1 MSQVSP
7 SQAQAASEGASQ
19 PAPQPA
25 AGPVATGAVA
35 TAAPAPQGK
44 GGGAESRGTAVGA
57 PVALD
62 RTDRAGN
69 PGLVLLIAIV
79 LVGAAASFSFL
90 PPEEAGRLTIALL
103 ALLAI
108 VGVVGLF
115 AFAVGFI
122 NLSGQA
128 GRNDITKLIADTGA
142 EGLLVTEGESQVI
155 YANEAY
161 MTLSGAQDSA
171 DLRTVERLFSGAS
184 DVSEAVYRL
193 AQAARDGK
201 RATEE
206 LRLSPPLSG
215 EGPVGWY
222 RIRVRPLDRPGAKRA
237 SLWNVA
243 DVTRERTRHENVF
256 QELQHAIDFLDHAP
270 AGFFSCDSSGRITY
284 LNATLA
290 GWLDYDLT
298 QVGSGGLTLGD
309 LVAGD
314 GAALLNA
321 VAGRAGEVRTEQF
334 DIDLKRR
341 GGQSLPVRI
350 VHRVAFAQDRTAGPS
365 RTLVINRA
373 PGEEP
378 AENLRA
384 AEVRFARFFNQT
396 PMAIAAVDNK
406 GLIVRANAAF
416 ARLMPDALKGDGG
429 GARSIYAGLADRDRE
444 ALRNAILAAE
454 KGQMDVAPIDAAL
467 SGDKPASARFF
478 VSPSDDGGEGSN
490 VNIFALDTT
499 EQRTLQESFAQS
511 QKMQAIGQLAGGVA
525 HDFNNVLTAII
536 GYSDLLLAS
545 HRPTDPS
552 FQDIMQIKQNA
563 NRAAGLVRQLLAFS
577 RRQTLRP
584 QVLHLNDVMSEL
596 QNLLRR
602 LVGEKIELDVRH
614 GRDLWLVKA
623 DLNQFEQVVV
633 NLVVNAR
640 DAMPDGGRI
649 SLSTSN
655 VTAAECANVDEPG
668 FIVADYVVVEVTDS
682 GHGIPADVK
691 EKMFE
696 PFFTTKEVGKGTGL
710 GLSMVYG
717 IVKQT
722 GGYIAC
728 VSEPGQGATFRIY
741 LPRHTAVEEEQV
753 KKEDPKKS
761 IDATGH
767 GTILLVEDEDAV
779 RAFGARALASRGYT
793 VLEASSGLH
802 ALEVVDEMKGKIDL
816 IVSDVVMPEMDGPTM
831 FGELRK
837 RGVTCKVI
845 FVSGYAEDAFAKN
858 LPAGEDFGFLPKPF
872 SLKQLIEA
880 VKTGVEG

>member
-7 SQAQAASEGASQ
+7 SQAQPASQ
-19 PAPQPA
+19 PSAQSSAQAKAHASGAP
-25 AGPVATGAVA
+25 GS
-35 TAAPAPQGK
+35 PAPQG
-44 GGGAESRGTAVGA
+44 AESGPAGKGIAVHASA

-69 PGLVLLIAIV
+69 PGLVLVIAVV
-79 LVGAAASFSFL
+79 LVCAAASFSFL

-103 ALLAI
+103 AILAI

-115 AFAVGFI
+115 AFAVGF
-122 NLSGQA
+122 LHLTGQSA
-128 GRNDITKLIADTGA
+128 KNDITKLIADTGA
-142 EGLLVTEGESQVI
+142 EGLLVTEGEAQVV

-161 MTLSGAQDSA
+161 MALSGAQDSA

-215 EGPVGWY
+215 EGSVGWY
-222 RIRVRPLDRPGAKRA
+222 RIRVRPLDRPGYKRA
-237 SLWNVA
+237 TLWNVA

-270 AGFFSCDSSGRITY
+270 AGFFSCDGAGRITY

-314 GAALLNA
+314 GAALIQA
-321 VAGRAGEVRTEQF
+321 VAGGAGEVRTEQF

-350 VHRVAFAQDRTAGPS
+350 VHRVAFAQDRTPGPS

-396 PMAIAAVDNK
+396 PMAIAAVDK
-406 GLIVRANAAF
+406 TGAIVRANAAF
-416 ARLMPDALKGDGG
+416 ARLMPDALKGDGA
-429 GARSIYAGLADRDRE
+429 GARSIFAGLADRDRA
-444 ALRNAILAAE
+444 ALRSAIVAAE
-454 KGQMDVAPIDAAL
+454 KGQTDVAPIDAAL
-467 SGDKPASARFF
+467 AGDKPASARFF
-478 VSPSDDGGEGSN
+478 VSASDDGGDGSN

-584 QVLHLNDVMSEL
+584 QVLHLNDVLSEL

-623 DLNQFEQVVV
+623 DLNQFEQVIV

-649 SLSTSN
+649 AVSTSN
-655 VTAAECANVDEPG
+655 VTAAECAGVEEPG
-668 FIVADYVVVEVTDS
+668 FIAADYVVVEVSDT

-691 EKMFE
+691 DKMFE

-741 LPRHTAVEEEQV
+741 LPRHTAVVEEEQV
-753 KKEDPKKS
+753 KKEEARKS
-761 IDATGH
+761 VDATGH

-837 RGVTCKVI
+837 RGVLCKVI

-880 VKTGVEG
+880 VKAGVEG